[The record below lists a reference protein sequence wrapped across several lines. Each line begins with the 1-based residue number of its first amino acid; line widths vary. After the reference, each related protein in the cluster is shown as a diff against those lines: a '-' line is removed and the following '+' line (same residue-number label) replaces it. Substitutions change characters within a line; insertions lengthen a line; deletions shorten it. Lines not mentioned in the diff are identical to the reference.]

1 MREVITDSEAKT
13 RVLASRFVKTLK
25 PGDTI
30 ALTGTLGSG
39 KTTFVKGVAEGLCV
53 KEFVKSPTFNL
64 LHIYKGKLPLY
75 HFDFYRLEKGE
86 GSDLGFEEY
95 LDDSDGIAIVEWAE
109 KMKSELPKKTKWVKL
124 SYVSETKRKIKML

>member
-75 HFDFYRLEKGE
+75 HFDFYRLM
-86 GSDLGFEEY
+86 FF
-95 LDDSDGIAIVEWAE
+95 
-109 KMKSELPKKTKWVKL
+109 
-124 SYVSETKRKIKML
+124 